1 MNTGSTFF
9 QGLGNFTNKIFEFLG
24 NSDIQPIIQAFA
36 SLLGVSLTII
46 IIFEAYQVMA
56 GKSENPIRELVWK
69 LASAM
74 LIVSV
79 ALNQNGF
86 LDVIKL
92 SFEELHY
99 MMSGDMNLYA
109 KLDRLYDEA
118 INLANTTYQTSP
130 NSFGGAILGIFC
142 MILIY
147 AGFIIST
154 VPAFLI
160 IAFSE
165 LTLKLLLMLLPIAIY
180 SLVYKFSKQIFQQ
193 WLNMFISNALTVLIV
208 GLLLSA
214 VLETYTRWQVDLMT
228 KITSDVDITAIALQ
242 SLIMGILLLGLIKI
256 AKDIAEKLGT
266 VSIEAIGSSLGN
278 QISNSAKNTAT
289 AGKGAMNTYSG
300 AKTMYQDTKGYI
312 ASKQQYKPKI
322 R

>member
-74 LIVSV
+74 LIVGV

-86 LDVIKL
+86 LDAIKL

-147 AGFIIST
+147 AGFI
-154 VPAFLI
+154 
-160 IAFSE
+160 
-165 LTLKLLLMLLPIAIY
+165 
-180 SLVYKFSKQIFQQ
+180 
-193 WLNMFISNALTVLIV
+193 
-208 GLLLSA
+208 
-214 VLETYTRWQVDLMT
+214 
-228 KITSDVDITAIALQ
+228 
-242 SLIMGILLLGLIKI
+242 
-256 AKDIAEKLGT
+256 
-266 VSIEAIGSSLGN
+266 
-278 QISNSAKNTAT
+278 
-289 AGKGAMNTYSG
+289 
-300 AKTMYQDTKGYI
+300 
-312 ASKQQYKPKI
+312 
-322 R
+322 

>member
-36 SLLGVSLTII
+36 SLFGITVTLIVTL
-46 IIFEAYQVMA
+46 EAYQVMA

-74 LIVSV
+74 LIISV
-79 ALNQNGF
+79 ALNQDGF
-86 LDVIKL
+86 LDAIKL

-193 WLNMFISNALTVLIV
+193 WVNMFISNALTVLIV

-242 SLIMGILLLGLIKI
+242 SLIMGILLLGLVKI

-289 AGKGAMNTYSG
+289 VGKGAMNTYSG
-300 AKTMYQDTKGYI
+300 AKTMYQDTKDYI